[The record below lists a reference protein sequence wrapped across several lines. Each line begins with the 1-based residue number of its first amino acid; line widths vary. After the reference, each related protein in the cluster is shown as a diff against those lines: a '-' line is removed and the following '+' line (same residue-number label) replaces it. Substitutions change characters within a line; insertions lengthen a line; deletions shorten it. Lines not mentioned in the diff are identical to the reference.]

1 MKKSSSLPLWFV
13 AALAWFGYHCGAGF
27 ASGRQVWL
35 YAAQYGKVGMIAPFI
50 IWIACS
56 VFMYI
61 AAEYARL
68 TRATNYR
75 GMVSIYYDHPIVN
88 KIALL
93 LWDILVAMASITVC
107 SSCTAGT
114 GSLLND
120 VFGIPYLLGCIIFVV
135 FMACML
141 TFGQG
146 ILERVGKFG
155 IPLIVIFF
163 VICFAALFKQGN
175 HIPAALAMEPV
186 VPITTWEFIK
196 KCFIYAIT
204 QTSFFQAL
212 AVLAGRFS
220 DRQETVKFT
229 VAGLLMNMLA
239 MVASYFALMAF
250 YPECGESKIPMF
262 GIVSQ
267 IGGFGGTLLMVCYN
281 FVLIMAYITTVGGA
295 IAGAQARY
303 VPLLIKKISNRQTCR
318 VLVVIVFMVGAYA
331 LSNLGLDGILTTIN
345 TINSTCRFPIWY
357 LPFLILGPF
366 SIARLRKKELAG
378 ELPPV
383 AEK

>member
-1 MKKSSSLPLWFV
+1 MKKNNLPLWFV

-35 YAAQYGKVGMIAPFI
+35 YAAQYGRIGMIAPFI

-68 TRATNYR
+68 TRAKNYR
-75 GMVSIYYDHPIVN
+75 GMVSIYYDHPVVN
-88 KIALL
+88 KVALL
-93 LWDILVAMASITVC
+93 LWDVLVAMASITVC

-120 VFGIPYLLGCIIFVV
+120 VFGIPYLLGCVLFVV

-141 TFGQG
+141 TFGRG

-155 IPLIVIFF
+155 IPLLVIFF
-163 VICFAALFKQGN
+163 VICFAAIFKQGGN
-175 HIPAALAMEPV
+175 IPNTLAMEPV
-186 VPITTWEFIK
+186 ATLSTWEFIK
-196 KCFIYAIT
+196 KCFVYAIT

-220 DRQETVKFT
+220 NRGETVKFT

-239 MVASYFALMAF
+239 MIASYFALMAY
-250 YPECGESKIPMF
+250 YPGCGESKIPIF

-267 IGGFGGTLLMVCYN
+267 FGGVSGAILMVCYN

-303 VPLLIKKISNRQTCR
+303 VPLLTKRIPSVSTCR
-318 VLVVIVFMVGAYA
+318 VLVVLVFMIGAYF

-357 LPFLILGPF
+357 LPFLVLGPF
-366 SIARLRKKELAG
+366 SIAKLRKKELAG

-383 AEK
+383 EQ

>member
-1 MKKSSSLPLWFV
+1 MKKKALPLWFV

-35 YAAQYGKVGMIAPFI
+35 YAAQFGGIGLVAPFI
-50 IWIACS
+50 IWIACTI
-56 VFMYI
+56 FMFI

-68 TRATNYR
+68 TRAKSYR
-75 GMVSIYYDHPIVN
+75 EMVSIYYDHPTVN
-88 KIALL
+88 KVALF

-120 VFGIPYLLGCIIFVV
+120 VFGLPYLLGCIIFVV
-135 FMACML
+135 FMACIL

-155 IPLIVIFF
+155 IPLIIVFF
-163 VICFAALFKQGN
+163 VVCFCAIIKQGDK
-175 HIPAALAMEPV
+175 IPAAMAMEPV
-186 VPITTWEFIK
+186 ATISTWEFIK

-212 AVLAGRFS
+212 AAMAGRFS
-220 DRQETVKFT
+220 DRTETIKFS

-239 MVASYFALMAF
+239 MIASYLGLMAY
-250 YPECGESKIPMF
+250 YPGCGESTIPMF
-262 GIVSQ
+262 GIVST
-267 IGGFGGTLLMVCYN
+267 FGGVGGVILMVCYN
-281 FVLIMAYITTVGGA
+281 FILIMAYITTVGGA
-295 IAGAQARY
+295 IAGAQNRY
-303 VPLLIKKISNRQTCR
+303 VPLLTKKIKSVRICR
-318 VLVVIVFMVGAYA
+318 VIVVIVFMVGAYI

-345 TINSTCRFPIWY
+345 TINSTCRFPVWF
-357 LPFLILGPF
+357 LPFLILGPI
-366 SIARLRKKELAG
+366 SIARLRKKEKSG
-378 ELPPV
+378 DLPPV
-383 AEK
+383 QDA